1 MTSIVDY
8 IMGFFSTLNFDMNI
22 LLVVAII
29 IPGVVIFLLMAVNV
43 MLAVYFE
50 RKVAAFMQD
59 RLGPMEVGIFGF
71 KGGKKLLF
79 WTQKSVKK
87 CNRLDL
93 LIFVYYNILIVRS

>member
-50 RKVAAFMQD
+50 RKVY
-59 RLGPMEVGIFGF
+59 
-71 KGGKKLLF
+71 
-79 WTQKSVKK
+79 VK
-87 CNRLDL
+87 
-93 LIFVYYNILIVRS
+93 